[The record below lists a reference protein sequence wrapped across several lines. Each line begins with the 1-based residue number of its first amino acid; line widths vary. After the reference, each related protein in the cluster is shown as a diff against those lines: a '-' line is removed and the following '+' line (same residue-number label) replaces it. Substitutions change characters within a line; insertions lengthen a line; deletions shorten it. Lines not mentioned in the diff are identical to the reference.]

1 MQSAYEKWFEMR
13 VVDLLLESSLH
24 LRLQT
29 PSTEARLDIELSGC
43 APTELMDPTP
53 FLDPNSLLLTSGIGM
68 NFLDERTWD
77 AFVERLAAVPVSA
90 IAFATGMAHRL
101 LPPGLVLAC
110 ATRDVPLLEVPSAVP
125 PLQVDRFVESFM
137 QAERLA
143 VVNQGWSLAD
153 ECARLANQDA
163 EVVTLLVAV
172 FDVIQSPLA
181 VYDGY
186 GTVIA
191 QYPATVTWATGISKK
206 SRVGVLSIPLPMGLN
221 NPCHLAVRQHD
232 TGNPLSSLLGPVASI
247 IALQLNRSVVVDASR
262 HQEIRELVN
271 ACESWEEATHRDVR
285 KAFQAV
291 GLDHRAETTLLVA
304 DMSGEFASTSWQLRV
319 ALHEV
324 FHTVRVT
331 ELGDRLIAF
340 AQLPRDDFER
350 ASVRLLNIHSRQ
362 PLVLKS
368 PTPSLFELRL
378 SLVHSLQLVQKV
390 DQPHLAPELG
400 LSAVVTA
407 TAGRGA
413 REAARKF
420 LTPLV
425 DYDTKRSG
433 RLVETLRAFLEH
445 DAHPSKTCAAL
456 FIHRNS
462 LNYRLRKIESLVR
475 LDLDSVDGQ
484 ATCLF
489 ALRLIDLA
497 EN

>member
-1 MQSAYEKWFEMR
+1 MWSEMR
-13 VVDLLLESSLH
+13 VVDLLLERSLQ

-29 PSTEARLDIELSGC
+29 PSSEGRLSVELSGC

-53 FLDPNSLLLTSGIGM
+53 FLDPHSVLLTSGIGM
-68 NFLDERTWD
+68 NFVDERTWD

-90 IAFATGMAHRL
+90 IVFSTGMAHQT

-110 ATRDVPLLEVPSAVP
+110 ARRDVPLLEVPSMVP

-172 FDVIQSPLA
+172 FDVIQSPIA
-181 VYDGY
+181 VYDAY
-186 GTVIA
+186 GSVIA
-191 QYPATVTWATGISKK
+191 QYPAAVTWTPGISKK
-206 SRVGVLSIPLPMGLN
+206 PRAGVLSIPLPMGLN
-221 NPCHLAVRQHD
+221 NPCHLAVRETD
-232 TGNPLSSLLGPVASI
+232 NDKPLSSLLGPVASI
-247 IALQLNRSVVVDASR
+247 IALQLNRSVMVDASR
-262 HQEIRELVN
+262 HQEIKDLVT
-271 ACESWEEATHRDVR
+271 ACESWEESTHRDVR
-285 KAFQAV
+285 KAFQAA
-291 GLDHRAETTLLVA
+291 GLDPHAETSLLVA

-331 ELGDRLIAF
+331 ELGERLIAF
-340 AQLPRDDFER
+340 GQIPRDDVEG
-350 ASVRLLNIHSRQ
+350 AVGRLLSIQSRQ

-378 SLVHSLQLVQKV
+378 SVVHSLQLLHRIDRPQ
-390 DQPHLAPELG
+390 LAPELG
-400 LSAVVTA
+400 LGAVVMA

-413 REAARKF
+413 RESARKF
-420 LTPLV
+420 LAPLLEH
-425 DYDTKRSG
+425 DTNRSG
-433 RLVETLRAFLEH
+433 QLVKTLEMFLAH

-462 LNYRLRKIESLVR
+462 LNYRLRKIESLLR
-475 LDLDSVDGQ
+475 LDLSTVDGQ
-484 ATCLF
+484 ATSLF

>member
-1 MQSAYEKWFEMR
+1 MR
-13 VVDLLLESSLH
+13 VVDLLLENSLQ

-29 PSTEARLDIELSGC
+29 PSGEERLAVEVSGC

-68 NFLDERTWD
+68 NFIDERTWD
-77 AFVERLAAVPVSA
+77 AFVERLAAVPVSGVV
-90 IAFATGMAHRL
+90 FATGLAHRT

-110 ATRDVPLLEVPSAVP
+110 ATHDVPLLEVPSVVP
-125 PLQVDRFVESFM
+125 LLQVDRFVESFM
-137 QAERLA
+137 QAERLD

-172 FDVIQSPLA
+172 FDVVQSPLA

-186 GTVIA
+186 GSVIA
-191 QYPATVTWATGISKK
+191 QYPAAVTWASGISKK
-206 SRVGVLSIPLPMGLN
+206 PRVGVLSIPLPMGLN
-221 NPCHLAVRQHD
+221 NPCHLAVRETD
-232 TGNPLSSLLGPVASI
+232 AEKPLASLLGPVASI
-247 IALQLNRSVVVDASR
+247 IALQLNRSVMVDASR
-262 HQEIRELVN
+262 HQEIKDLVT
-271 ACESWEEATHRDVR
+271 ACESWEESTHRDVR

-291 GLDHRAETTLLVA
+291 GLDHRAETSLLVA

-331 ELGDRLIAF
+331 EFDERLIAF
-340 AQLPRDDFER
+340 AQMPRDDFDAATE
-350 ASVRLLNIHSRQ
+350 RLLGIQSRQ
-362 PLVLKS
+362 PLVLKT

-378 SLVHSLQLVQKV
+378 SVVHSLQLLRQIS
-390 DQPHLAPELG
+390 QPQLAPDLG
-400 LSAVVTA
+400 LSAVVMA

-413 REAARKF
+413 RESAKKF
-420 LTPLV
+420 LAPLLEH
-425 DYDTKRSG
+425 DTKRAG
-433 RLVETLRAFLEH
+433 QLVETLEAFLEH

-462 LNYRLRKIESLVR
+462 LNYRLRKIESLLR
-475 LDLDSVDGQ
+475 LDLNTVDGQ

-489 ALRLIDLA
+489 ALRLVRLV

>member
-1 MQSAYEKWFEMR
+1 MR
-13 VVDLLLESSLH
+13 VVDLLLENSLQ

-29 PSTEARLDIELSGC
+29 PSSEDRLAVELSGC

-68 NFLDERTWD
+68 NFLNERTWD
-77 AFVERLAAVPVSA
+77 AFVERLAEVPVSA
-90 IAFATGMAHRL
+90 IAFATGIAHRA

-110 ATRDVPLLEVPSAVP
+110 ATHDVPLLEVPSVVP
-125 PLQVDRFVESFM
+125 PLQVDRFVESFI

-181 VYDGY
+181 VYDAY
-186 GTVIA
+186 GSVIA
-191 QYPATVTWATGISKK
+191 QYPAAVTWAPGISKK
-206 SRVGVLSIPLPMGLN
+206 PRAGVLSIPLPMGLN
-221 NPCHLAVRQHD
+221 NPCHLAVREND
-232 TGNPLSSLLGPVASI
+232 ADKPLASLLGPVASI

-262 HQEIRELVN
+262 HQEIKDLVN
-271 ACESWEEATHRDVR
+271 ACESWEESTHRDVR

-291 GLDHRAETTLLVA
+291 GLDHRVETSLLVA
-304 DMSGEFASTSWQLRV
+304 DMSGEFISTSWQLRV
-319 ALHEV
+319 ALHDV

-331 ELGDRLIAF
+331 ELGERLIAF
-340 AQLPRDDFER
+340 AQLPRDDFDR
-350 ASVRLLNIHSRQ
+350 AARRLLSIQSRQ
-362 PLVLKS
+362 PLVLKT
-368 PTPSLFELRL
+368 PTRSLFELRL
-378 SLVHSLQLVQKV
+378 SVVHSLQLLRRVS
-390 DQPHLAPELG
+390 QPQLAPELG
-400 LSAVVTA
+400 LSAVVMA
-407 TAGRGA
+407 TAGRGGH
-413 REAARKF
+413 ESARKF
-420 LTPLV
+420 LSPLLEH
-425 DYDTKRSG
+425 DTKRSG
-433 RLVETLRAFLEH
+433 QLVTTLEAFLEH

-462 LNYRLRKIESLVR
+462 LNYRLRKIESLLR
-475 LDLDSVDGQ
+475 LDLKTVDGQ

-489 ALRLIDLA
+489 ALRLIDVA